1 MPKVCRKSPESLPK
15 VSRKSA
21 KSLPTQSLPTESLPT
36 ESLLKVCR
44 KSAESL
50 PKVCRK
56 SAESLPKVCR
66 KSAESLPK
74 VCRKSAESLP
84 KVCQK
89 SAKSLP
95 KVCPKSA
102 LCQSMSHP
110 QLVNLLVDN
119 MFVERL
125 GLTYLSLVNQYS
137 RNCLCQR
144 CQPMS
149 HPQRWMSAGGSSR
162 EPNAPAIY
170 VLPPQSTMVRFDKFL
185 VR

>member
-50 PKVCRK
+50 PKVC
-56 SAESLPKVCR
+56 
-66 KSAESLPK
+66 
-74 VCRKSAESLP
+74 
-84 KVCQK
+84 QK

-119 MFVERL
+119 MFVEQL
-125 GLTYLSLVNQYS
+125 GLSFKCS
-137 RNCLCQR
+137 K
-144 CQPMS
+144 
-149 HPQRWMSAGGSSR
+149 R
-162 EPNAPAIY
+162 EKNVSCPEDLFFMFYTQI
-170 VLPPQSTMVRFDKFL
+170 
-185 VR
+185 